1 MHKDREQQKSV
12 VYWGAQ
18 LGEAD
23 AGEKSSGR
31 GDQAVT

>member
-1 MHKDREQQKSV
+1 V